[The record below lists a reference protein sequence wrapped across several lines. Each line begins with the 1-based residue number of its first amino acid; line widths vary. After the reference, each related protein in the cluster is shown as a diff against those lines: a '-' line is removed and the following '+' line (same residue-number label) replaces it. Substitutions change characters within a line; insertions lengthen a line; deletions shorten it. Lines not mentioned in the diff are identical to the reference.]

1 MAEQDPSKIYKLPIH
16 DLVNGPTTEELEQAG
31 QAHLKLT
38 AAQVADFVKTAKALF
53 KCFMEKDAD
62 LIEINPMTVD
72 PQGKMM
78 ALDAKITVDENAA
91 FRQKDIAAE
100 EDKSAENERERLAR
114 VYDLSYI
121 HLDGNI
127 GCLVN
132 GAGLAMATMD
142 IIKVH
147 GGSPANFLDIGGSAE
162 NEQIVEAIKLLNTDN
177 QVKSI
182 FVNIFGG
189 ILRTDLL
196 VQAIIDASEVEQF
209 VKPIVLRMKGTN
221 ADKAKKL
228 LEGKEAKLGIH
239 FDESFDAAAKKA
251 VELSK

>member
-1 MAEQDPSKIYKLPIH
+1 
-16 DLVNGPTTEELEQAG
+16 
-31 QAHLKLT
+31 
-38 AAQVADFVKTAKALF
+38 
-53 KCFMEKDAD
+53 
-62 LIEINPMTVD
+62 MTVD
-72 PQGKMM
+72 PQGKLM
-78 ALDAKITVDENAA
+78 ALDAKITVDDNAA

-147 GGSPANFLDIGGSAE
+147 GGNPANFLDIGGSAE
-162 NEQIVEAIKLLNTDN
+162 SEQIIEAIKLLNNDTN
-177 QVKSI
+177 VKSI

-196 VQAIIDASEVEQF
+196 VQSIIDAS
-209 VKPIVLRMKGTN
+209 
-221 ADKAKKL
+221 
-228 LEGKEAKLGIH
+228 
-239 FDESFDAAAKKA
+239 
-251 VELSK
+251 